1 MKKLLFAGLLVGMLV
16 AAWVLMV
23 VIHAFVNGG
32 ECITYGHTLG
42 FVVGS
47 TALRL
52 VFEHLFEK

>member
-1 MKKLLFAGLLVGMLV
+1 MKKLLFSGLLGGMLV

-23 VIHAFVNGG
+23 AIHAFVDGG
-32 ECITYGHTLG
+32 ECITYGHTIG